1 MWLIAIA
8 ISGGPDPLD
17 LPPPYLVVSV
27 ITSIYPSFDIF
38 FSHKSQVVFWT
49 TLEVVFLETNSA
61 RLNLIVRCFPLIWLM
76 GVHAENCYI
85 RDTNRTHS
93 LTPLLIFLMDNGPKK
108 LKIFGMWCLVVQL
121 ILSLKSVEMVKI
133 VGSCCLSVIISS
145 SSSLSRRILSER
157 GAVWEGSQGGEE

>member
-1 MWLIAIA
+1 MIDRHCNIRRPRSTWPSSSVYGGECHNQYSSLIWH
-8 ISGGPDPLD
+8 
-17 LPPPYLVVSV
+17 
-27 ITSIYPSFDIF
+27 F
-38 FSHKSQVVFWT
+38 QVVFWT

-93 LTPLLIFLMDNGPKK
+93 LTPLLIFSMDNGPKK
-108 LKIFGMWCLVVQL
+108 LKIFGMWYLIVQL